1 MLKFLNHHFLKKFNP
16 IFDRLQSPDPSKST
30 STEPLMIFTDYT
42 AYGMALNA
50 IGLMEDFF
58 ALLWTFFTFALFTI
72 AFIIITATLIA
83 VILAIAALVRYKRR
97 GNFPFFRDPQRDLQH
112 RRRHTRTRAKSC
124 PKQCCY
130 KPQVMQPPA
139 TLGMWK

>member
-1 MLKFLNHHFLKKFNP
+1 MLTGCNP
-16 IFDRLQSPDPSKST
+16 QFIRSLPHQKPSMIPTDGTAFRMAIIAITRLED
-30 STEPLMIFTDYT
+30 LFT
-42 AYGMALNA
+42 LC
-50 IGLMEDFF
+50 
-58 ALLWTFFTFALFTI
+58 WTFFTFALFTFALLI
-72 AFIIITATLIA
+72 VTASVIA
-83 VILAIAALVRYKRR
+83 VILAMVALVRYKRR
-97 GNFPFFRDPQRDLQH
+97 GTFPSFRDRRQELQDRRQELQH

>member
-1 MLKFLNHHFLKKFNP
+1 MRDIIFFLRDYYFLSHFKGLFEGSKKSRP
-16 IFDRLQSPDPSKST
+16 PRG
-30 STEPLMIFTDYT
+30 
-42 AYGMALNA
+42 YGMALNA
-50 IGLMEDFF
+50 IGLLEDFF
-58 ALLWTFFTFALFTI
+58 ALLWTSFTFALFTI
-72 AFIIITATLIA
+72 AFIIITATFIA
-83 VILAIAALVRYKRR
+83 VILAMAALVRYKRR